1 MEVKM
6 NIYPFDDRVVIELK
20 EQEEKKVGGIILP
33 ESAKEKPQLGIV
45 SAVGT
50 GEEIKKLVKKGD
62 KVIFNKFSGTE
73 FSYGGNEFIV
83 LDKDDV
89 LAKVEE

>member
-6 NIYPFDDRVVIELK
+6 NIYPFDERVVIEIK

-33 ESAKEKPQLGIV
+33 ESAKEKPQLGVV

-50 GEEIKKLVKKGD
+50 GEEIKKMVKKGD

-73 FSYGGNEFIV
+73 FSYGGDEFIV

>member
-1 MEVKM
+1 M
-6 NIYPFDDRVVIELK
+6 NIYPFDERVVIEIK

-33 ESAKEKPQLGIV
+33 ESAKEKPQLGVV

-50 GEEIKKLVKKGD
+50 GEEIKKMVKKGD

-73 FSYGGNEFIV
+73 FSYGGDEFIV